1 VLRVI
6 VLSDTHIRK
15 GGSRRLPDAVYRA
28 LEGADVVLHAGDLVS
43 DVVLDDLAGFAPVKA
58 VLGNNDVGL
67 EEVLPVEL
75 SVDLDGVGVA
85 MVHDSGART
94 GRAARMYRRFPEA
107 DVVVFG
113 HSHIP
118 WNEQGVDGQ
127 LLFNP
132 GSPTERRR
140 QPRRTFGVLELEKG
154 VVKRA
159 SIVPL

>member
-1 VLRVI
+1 MSRVI
-6 VLSDTHIRK
+6 VVSDTHIRR
-15 GGSRRLPDAVYRA
+15 GGSRRLPDPVYAA
-28 LEGADVVLHAGDLVS
+28 LDGADLVLHAGDLVS

-67 EEVLPVEL
+67 ESALPMELEFDVE
-75 SVDLDGVGVA
+75 GVRIA
-85 MVHDSGART
+85 MVHDSGPRA
-94 GRAARMYRRFPEA
+94 GRAGRMHRRFPHA
-107 DVVVFG
+107 QLVVFG

-140 QPRRTFGVLELEKG
+140 QPQCTYGVLDIVDG
-154 VVKRA
+154 VVTA
-159 SIVPL
+159 NIVPV